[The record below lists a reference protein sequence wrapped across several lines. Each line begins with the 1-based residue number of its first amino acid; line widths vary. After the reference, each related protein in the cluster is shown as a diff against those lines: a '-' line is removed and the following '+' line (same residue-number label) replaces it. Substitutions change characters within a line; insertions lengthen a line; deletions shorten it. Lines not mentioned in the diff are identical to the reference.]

1 MGVERHSLTMKRFI
15 VESLTIEC
23 HWIINDAWCLLIWS
37 STMIN
42 HNQPW
47 KSAII
52 SHDQPLNTIDISWF
66 NTRLRWAT
74 KAWHRSRG
82 SGEGVDTD
90 CEPTTRQSR
99 TGEGESSQDF
109 FSFYNFYIKYNS
121 MCFFSGYFRFVN
133 SNISSDGQMEH
144 IGYSSMLMDF
154 TISITAGLVEPP
166 KNSLTEGTAV
176 RPESRQVNFTI
187 AQVGEILRIFW
198 LRYAKR
204 WVRLHGKC
212 INDRPAHEV

>member
-1 MGVERHSLTMKRFI
+1 LIFHGSTPDFAEQLRHGTEAEAVVK
-15 VESLTIEC
+15 V
-23 HWIINDAWCLLIWS
+23 
-37 STMIN
+37 STPTASR
-42 HNQPW
+42 QR
-47 KSAII
+47 
-52 SHDQPLNTIDISWF
+52 D
-66 NTRLRWAT
+66 
-74 KAWHRSRG
+74 SRG
-82 SGEGVDTD
+82 LGKGN
-90 CEPTTRQSR
+90 PPKI
-99 TGEGESSQDF
+99 F

-204 WVRLHGKC
+204 WARLHGKC
-212 INDRPAHEV
+212 INDSPAHEV

>member
-1 MGVERHSLTMKRFI
+1 MML
-15 VESLTIEC
+15 
-23 HWIINDAWCLLIWS
+23 DACWFDHQPWS
-37 STMIN
+37 TTIN
-42 HNQPW
+42 HENQW
-47 KSAII
+47 KSAIMGR
-52 SHDQPLNTIDISWF
+52 HDQPLNTIDISWF

-99 TGEGESSQDF
+99 TGEGESSQAF
-109 FSFYNFYIKYNS
+109 FSFYIKYNS
-121 MCFFSGYFRFVN
+121 MCFFRGISGLWTRIFH
-133 SNISSDGQMEH
+133 NISSDEQMEN

-166 KNSLTEGTAV
+166 KNCLTEGTAV

-187 AQVGEILRIFW
+187 AQVGEMLRIFW

-204 WVRLHGKC
+204 WARLHGKR

>member
-109 FSFYNFYIKYNS
+109 FLSIISILNTIQ
-121 MCFFSGYFRFVN
+121 CVFFRGISGLWTRIFPRMGKW
-133 SNISSDGQMEH
+133 NISA
-144 IGYSSMLMDF
+144 I
-154 TISITAGLVEPP
+154 P
-166 KNSLTEGTAV
+166 
-176 RPESRQVNFTI
+176 RCWW
-187 AQVGEILRIFW
+187 ILP
-198 LRYAKR
+198 LA
-204 WVRLHGKC
+204 LLQG
-212 INDRPAHEV
+212 